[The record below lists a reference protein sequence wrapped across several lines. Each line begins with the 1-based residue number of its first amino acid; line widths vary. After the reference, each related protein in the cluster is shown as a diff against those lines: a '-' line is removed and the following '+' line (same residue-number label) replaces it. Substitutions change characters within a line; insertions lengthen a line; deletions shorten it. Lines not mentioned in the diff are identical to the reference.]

1 MMGDGGWGVAIDKTR
16 EAKVFDS
23 VVENFTSEVVEQK
36 HPPNLLDVLLIGSFD
51 RINGIVSKADI

>member
-1 MMGDGGWGVAIDKTR
+1 MGDGGWGVAIDKTR
-16 EAKVFDS
+16 EAKIFDS
-23 VVENFTSEVVEQK
+23 VVENFKSEVVEQK